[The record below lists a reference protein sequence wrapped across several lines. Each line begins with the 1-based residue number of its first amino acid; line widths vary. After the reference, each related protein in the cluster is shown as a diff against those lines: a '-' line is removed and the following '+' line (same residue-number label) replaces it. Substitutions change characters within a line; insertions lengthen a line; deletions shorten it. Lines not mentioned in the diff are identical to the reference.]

1 MDKKYIIT
9 LDKTTQKKKPPTKDD
24 YGKISNNLNQVY
36 HLTSEEITNYA
47 APPYSYTF
55 SPGVFRGS
63 RSNANWT
70 QQQVFMLD
78 FDCGVKPQQVLD
90 KLNEYEIIPNI
101 IYYTIQHTEE
111 KPRFRII
118 LLVEEP
124 IFDYNVADFIRKGL
138 IQGIPE
144 SDASC
149 SDAARF
155 FLGGV
160 SSQELNKNSNEI
172 DNLINFSSIN
182 LITSDNGKTRKLSKK
197 GLFYNSNYSITSFSP
212 NNSNND
218 DYNAR
223 RKYLLKQKTNHFD
236 FETAKKNLKIIEAFA
251 NGRNLKYKEL
261 FGLVTNLIY
270 VKSGEKFLKNTM
282 SFYNAQGIT
291 NYKDVDFALITAVKF
306 YGYLP
311 QRLENFSVY
320 DEDHRYFDVYDAV
333 KKPRG
338 DVKIIKPTTKIQ
350 LCEAEKILD
359 FEFNK
364 AIESNDQDIHIIST
378 ETGIGKS
385 SKLTKL
391 KNITLAFPTHN
402 LKNEI
407 SQKMAVEHFI
417 VPDLPKFSNNFIN
430 EQIKNMFDIGLNTDV
445 YKLLKKIAD
454 FCTTE
459 YSDEDKKLATEYL
472 DLIKESYDTPNTV
485 LTTHLRALYD
495 QYSHDTIIFDEDPI
509 NNLLAIKKFDLSDL
523 LSLESLADENAAI
536 TQLIDFIRGIS
547 PGVVTKSNFYGIDLD
562 TIVELVTE
570 YYTKTNII
578 QFFTSKALYKDKK
591 DPNTIHYLIQ
601 RDIPMG
607 KKVII
612 LSATPQIEIYKAMYR
627 DRVKIIDIP
636 LSQSRGNIT
645 QHVKNGFSR
654 SYLKNNP
661 VEKLV
666 DKIGDRSVIT
676 FLKYKHLFPTA
687 NPELHFGNCMGYDFL
702 KGQNIAVVGT
712 PHKNEKLYLFTAFA
726 MGIDLNQLDLKI
738 KDLKITWKGFS
749 FRFSTYEDQ
758 RLRNIQLGAIESE
771 LVQAIGRS
779 RSLRT
784 DATVLVYS
792 NLPLQI
798 STSIEP

>member
-9 LDKTTQKKKPPTKDD
+9 LDKTTQKIKPPTKDD
-24 YGKISNNLNQVY
+24 YGIISNNLTQVFQ
-36 HLTSEEITNYA
+36 LTSEEITNYA

-55 SPGVFRGS
+55 SPGIFSGS

-78 FDCGVKPQQVLD
+78 FDSGVKPQQVFD
-90 KLNEYEIIPNI
+90 KLTEYEIIPNI
-101 IYYTIQHTEE
+101 IYYTIRHTEE
-111 KPRFRII
+111 NPRFRVV

-124 IFDYNVADFIRKGL
+124 IYDYSVADFIRKGL

-197 GLFYNSNYSITSFSP
+197 GLYYNINYSMTSFSP
-212 NNSNND
+212 DNSIND

-236 FETAKKNLKIIEAFA
+236 FETAKKNLKIIEAFS
-251 NGRNLKYKEL
+251 NGKDLKYKEL

-270 VKSGEKFLKNTM
+270 CKGGEKFLKNTM
-282 SFYNAQGIT
+282 SFYNSQGVT
-291 NYKDVDFALITAVKF
+291 NYKDIDFALITTVKF

-311 QRLENFSVY
+311 QRLEKFSVY
-320 DEDHRYFDVYDAV
+320 EEDHRYFDVYDAV

-338 DVKIIKPTTKIQ
+338 DVKIIKATTKIQ

-364 AIESNDQDIHIIST
+364 AIESNDQYIHIIST

-385 SKLTKL
+385 SKLTRL
-391 KNITLAFPTHN
+391 TNTTLAFPTHN

-417 VPDLPKFSNNFIN
+417 VPDLPKFSDNFIN

-445 YKLLKKIAD
+445 YILLKKIAD
-454 FCTTE
+454 FSTTE
-459 YSDEDKKLATEYL
+459 YSVEDKKLATEYL
-472 DLIKESYDTPNTV
+472 ALIKESYDTPNTV

-495 QYSHDTIIFDEDPI
+495 QYSHNTIIFDEDPI

-523 LSLESLADENAAI
+523 LSLESLADENNAI
-536 TQLIDFIRGIS
+536 TQLINFIRGIS
-547 PGVVTKSNFYGIDLD
+547 PGAVTKTNFYGIDID
-562 TIVELVTE
+562 TIVALVSE
-570 YYTKTNII
+570 YHTKTNII

-612 LSATPQIEIYKAMYR
+612 LSATPQIEIYKALYGE
-627 DRVKIIDIP
+627 RVKVIDIP
-636 LSQSRGNIT
+636 LAESQGKIT

-666 DKIGDRSVIT
+666 DKVGGRSVIT
-676 FLKYKHLFPTA
+676 FMKYKHLFPSA
-687 NPELHFGNCMGYDFL
+687 NPDLHYGNCTGYDFL
-702 KGQNIAVVGT
+702 KGQNIAVIGT
-712 PHKNEKLYLFTAFA
+712 PHKNEILYLFTAYA
-726 MGIDLNQLDLKI
+726 MGIDLNQINLKI
-738 KDLKITWKGFS
+738 KDLKISWKGFS

-758 RLRNIQLGAIESE
+758 RMMNIQLGAIESE

-798 STSIEP
+798 STIIEP